1 MVPDVN
7 SKNFDEY
14 RYCGSIAAA
23 PLFHEEQ
30 IPRTLLA
37 DDSADGFAASSMD
50 SDIFELSTA
59 AGQSQADFE
68 HTAVWSSAQTMR
80 SHSIPIIRT
89 PSASQTTALR
99 LASLGQSSQLGGLD
113 GFMGNMLGARRY

>member
-1 MVPDVN
+1 MSHVQIKPEQEDGPMVPDVN

-80 SHSIPIIRT
+80 SGAPAMWRRV
-89 PSASQTTALR
+89 PSTRQGALAR
-99 LASLGQSSQLGGLD
+99 KWGG
-113 GFMGNMLGARRY
+113 